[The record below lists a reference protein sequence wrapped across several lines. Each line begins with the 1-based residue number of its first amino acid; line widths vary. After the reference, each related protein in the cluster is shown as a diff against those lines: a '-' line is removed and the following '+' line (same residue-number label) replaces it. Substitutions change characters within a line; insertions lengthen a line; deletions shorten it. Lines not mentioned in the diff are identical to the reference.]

1 MLTFV
6 LLNYFLIWVAKKLF
20 TLLDLDLLLI
30 KHYKERFES
39 ELKNKE
45 TDTKGYR
52 LTKLTELTRLRLLT
66 NCNLFTKPPPTRL
79 PYLLPYNSFFTFI
92 ITLFY

>member
-6 LLNYFLIWVAKKLF
+6 LLNYFLIWVAKKLL
-20 TLLDLDLLLI
+20 TLLDLDLLFI

-39 ELKNKE
+39 ELKNKDI
-45 TDTKGYR
+45 DTKGYR

-66 NCNLFTKPPPTRL
+66 NWNLFTKPPPIRL
-79 PYLLPYNSFFTFI
+79 PSFFLYNSFFTFI